1 MENKKLQKIII
12 IVAAV
17 FVLVSLFFMFGK
29 TLFSSKTARNSD
41 STVMP
46 EATGTTNEIRATT
59 VVQQDFVCSTDTISK
74 VGIVFVRDKY
84 IEGVHLALEL
94 YDGNKL
100 LASSTVNVA
109 KIEEQH
115 RTYIEPSSKLS
126 GMKNK
131 TLTIKIYPVEKEDT
145 GMMIMMSNKVNS
157 NYLFGNKTIKG
168 SLCFSVTE

>member
-1 MENKKLQKIII
+1 MENKKVQKIVI

-17 FVLVSLFFMFGK
+17 FVLVSILFMFGR
-29 TLFSSKTARNSD
+29 TLFSSKAARYSD

-46 EATGTTNEIRATT
+46 EATGTTNEIRSST
-59 VVQQDFVCSTDTISK
+59 VVQQDFICSVETISK

-84 IEGVHLALEL
+84 IQGVDLAMEL
-94 YDGNKL
+94 YDDSTL
-100 LASSTVNVA
+100 LDSTTVNVA

-115 RTYIEPSSKLS
+115 RTYIEPTSKLS

-131 TLTIKIYPVEKEDT
+131 TLTLKIYSADKEDT
-145 GMMIMMSNKVNS
+145 GIVIMMSDKVNS
-157 NYLFGNKTIKG
+157 NFKFGNKAING